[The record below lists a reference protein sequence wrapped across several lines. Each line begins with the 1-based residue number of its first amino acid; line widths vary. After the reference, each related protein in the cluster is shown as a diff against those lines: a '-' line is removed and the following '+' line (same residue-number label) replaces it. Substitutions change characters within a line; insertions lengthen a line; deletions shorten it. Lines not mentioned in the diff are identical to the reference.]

1 MEERNLS
8 GLIELLFV
16 VGLVAWFSYSQRR
29 GLRHDPRHPDD
40 KDDQDRVADSK
51 DQPPRDGG

>member
-16 VGLVAWFSYSQRR
+16 IGLVGWFSYSQRR
-29 GLRHDPRHPDD
+29 GLRNAPRHTDD
-40 KDDQDRVADSK
+40 KDRAADSK
-51 DQPPRDGG
+51 DQPPRDDS